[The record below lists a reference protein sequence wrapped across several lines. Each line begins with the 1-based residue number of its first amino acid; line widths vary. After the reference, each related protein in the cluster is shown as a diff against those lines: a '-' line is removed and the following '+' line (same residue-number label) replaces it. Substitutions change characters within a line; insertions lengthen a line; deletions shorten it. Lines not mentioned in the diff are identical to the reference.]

1 MKSGV
6 LVDAELKGL
15 IGSGGISASTPVEK
29 GQIQPASMDLRLGAK
44 AYRIQA
50 STLPGPRGTV
60 RERIADLV
68 MGEMDLTK
76 PQLFERGAVY
86 LVPLQE
92 GLKLPRGVQGTCSPK
107 SSTGRLDIFVRVLTD
122 DTSIYDTVAEGYEGP
137 LYLEISPLT
146 FPIMARM
153 GDKLTQLR
161 LRNGDVRVSDA
172 ELTSLHEKNPL
183 LFGLREPDEVAHMR
197 EGLWVSIDLTRK
209 DDGAGENPIIGYK
222 AKRHTQPI
230 DLAKIANYPWRRFW
244 EPITASDCAPL
255 ILYPEEFYIFV
266 SREHLCVPPGYS
278 AEMVAYD
285 TRIGELRVHYAGF
298 FDPGWGMTEGKFHGT
313 PAVLEVRAHDV
324 PCVLKDGQRIGR
336 FIYEHLSGE
345 PEALYGSGI
354 GSNYAGQ
361 RLKLAKQF
369 KME

>member
-1 MKSGV
+1 MAGV
-6 LVDAELKGL
+6 LVDAELKKL
-15 IGSGGISASTPVEK
+15 LATGGITTLRDAEP
-29 GQIQPASMDLRLGAK
+29 GQIQPASIDLRLGPK
-44 AYRIQA
+44 AYRVQA
-50 STLPGPRGTV
+50 SMLPGPRGKV
-60 RERIADLV
+60 MERIEDLI
-68 MGEMDLTK
+68 MGEMDLTQ

-86 LVPLQE
+86 VVPLQE
-92 GLKLPRGVQGTCSPK
+92 GLKLPKGVDGTCSPK

-122 DTSIYDTVAEGYEGP
+122 DTSIYDTVADGYKGP

-153 GDKLTQLR
+153 GDKMTQLR
-161 LRNGDVRVSDA
+161 LRSGDVRVTDA
-172 ELTSLHEKNPL
+172 ELMVLHEKNPL
-183 LFGLREPDEVAHMR
+183 LFGLREPDEVAHMSS
-197 EGLWVSIDLTRK
+197 GLWVSIDLTRK
-209 DDGAGENPIIGYK
+209 DDGAGDNPIVGYR

-230 DLAKIANYPWRRFW
+230 DLAKIGQYSWRRFW
-244 EPITASDCAPL
+244 EPITVADCNPL

-298 FDPGWGMTEGKFHGT
+298 FDPGWGVTGDKHHGT

-336 FIYEHLSGE
+336 FIYEKLSGE
-345 PEALYGSGI
+345 PDALYGSGI

-369 KME
+369 KMD